1 MYSSTRCTCVQHLW
15 LLRPPHSSIC
25 IISQLRSDP
34 WHHCT
39 WPAQA
44 DLAGVKSDNERLRA
58 RLDESKEQLT
68 SNEQMIR
75 WLNQQVTE
83 AQLSMTTAV
92 PGSSRYTFRPAST
105 IATPAAGLLGAAPAS
120 TYPTR

>member
-1 MYSSTRCTCVQHLW
+1 MCILLMRPSCWRHLTAA
-15 LLRPPHSSIC
+15 LHHQPIVCALKHCPHC
-25 IISQLRSDP
+25 L
-34 WHHCT
+34 H
-39 WPAQA
+39 AQA
-44 DLAGVKSDNERLRA
+44 ELAGIRTDNERLRA

-92 PGSSRYTFRPAST
+92 PGSSRYTFRPSST
-105 IATPAAGLLGAAPAS
+105 IATPAAGLLGAAPGSA
-120 TYPTR
+120 YPTR